1 MTRTLLINCYQS
13 EKINILRDLLNRF
26 TNCRV
31 VSYEKIQSD
40 YQIASDINAV
50 VVSGSESRI
59 VNHLDKAKYEGVM
72 QLIKNC
78 NQPLLAICFGHQLLC
93 SAFGAKTGTLPRP
106 VIDQFEEVNVL
117 QTGDIFA
124 LFKQG
129 QALPLAQWHN
139 DYVLKETLDVAG
151 FKLLAESAS
160 CPVEAVKHK
169 TKLLFGVQFHPERTT
184 IRNETHPEGAKI
196 IENFY
201 VNNVVRLGL

>member
-13 EKINILRDLLNRF
+13 EKINSLRDLLNKF

-59 VNHLDKAKYEGVM
+59 VNQSDKAKFEGVM

-78 NQPLLAICFGHQLLC
+78 KQPLLAICFGHQLLC
-93 SAFGAKTGTLPRP
+93 SAFGARTGTLPLP
-106 VIDQFEEVNVL
+106 LIDKFEQVNVL

-124 LFKQG
+124 RFKQG

-139 DYVLKETLDVAG
+139 DYVIKETLDVAG
-151 FKLLAESAS
+151 FKLLADSAS

-169 TKLLFGVQFHPERTT
+169 TRLLFGVQFHPERTT
-184 IRNETHPEGAKI
+184 IKNETHTEGTKI